1 MESKP
6 DWGND
11 SAGECFGQLTT
22 LFSQNAFKTAK
33 NLTVSRLLS
42 SERKWKRFDVS

>member
-11 SAGECFGQLTT
+11 SERDLDSWPHCSHKT
-22 LFSQNAFKTAK
+22 AFKTAK
-33 NLTVSRLLS
+33 NLTASRLLS
-42 SERKWKRFDVS
+42 SESKWKRFDVS